1 MVDLQVRPIVEAL
14 LDAPRDE
21 IGSLLRVP
29 RSDSRA
35 AAAPT
40 EHCARPVTRRPP
52 QTADRRACRRLT
64 ITTVR
69 FSPAHDL
76 AADERLPGERPE
88 PIPHRRSSAYASSS
102 RELHRSTS
110 TSPSPPTRDSVIVA
124 VLPPR
129 PERPENGP
137 TAIVAPRCSSSS
149 QTVAPQ
155 SRSAR
160 PGRSRAEWTC
170 EASRPLGVR
179 HGSPADAL
187 HVGQLRSRQPR
198 ATCMRVAGGTL
209 RHGSRRHRVPGAAR
223 HSRHRSSSHARRSL
237 TRRSGDV
244 PLRPTHPRRPQRLGR
259 PSGRDHFWQENRVSC
274 QKSEKVPA
282 NA

>member
-14 LDAPRDE
+14 LDAARDE

-40 EHCARPVTRRPP
+40 EHCPRPVTRRPP

-69 FSPAHDL
+69 FSPAHNL

-88 PIPHRRSSAYASSS
+88 PIPHRRLQRVCQLVARGPPLDVDQPLA
-102 RELHRSTS
+102 
-110 TSPSPPTRDSVIVA
+110 PTRDSVIVA

-129 PERPENGP
+129 PERPENGL

-149 QTVAPQ
+149 QSHHP
-155 SRSAR
+155 RSDRPRR
-160 PGRSRAEWTC
+160 PGRHR
-170 EASRPLGVR
+170 
-179 HGSPADAL
+179 
-187 HVGQLRSRQPR
+187 RSRR
-198 ATCMRVAGGTL
+198 S
-209 RHGSRRHRVPGAAR
+209 GSRRCRARRVRAAGAPSPSAQGGHRRAAR
-223 HSRHRSSSHARRSL
+223 RCRHRR
-237 TRRSGDV
+237 
-244 PLRPTHPRRPQRLGR
+244 
-259 PSGRDHFWQENRVSC
+259 
-274 QKSEKVPA
+274 
-282 NA
+282 